1 MYCVISKRGVTLIIY
16 RRRVYLNRIDENLDL
31 IRVTEILSLLLLR
44 NVSSSRVVLLLFLYI
59 VRTATASS
67 LAARVILTV
76 GVIPVTGI
84 VHSIY
89 IIVASIAS

>member
-1 MYCVISKRGVTLIIY
+1 M
-16 RRRVYLNRIDENLDL
+16 
-31 IRVTEILSLLLLR
+31 SLLLLR

-59 VRTATASS
+59 VRTADSS